1 MIAFVKDKSY
11 IAFDNSM
18 ESYLLRIPS
27 YDFNTDA
34 LVEQIFYYISSPSAF
49 DGIKKIHHILG
60 NVVEK

>member
-1 MIAFVKDKSY
+1 
-11 IAFDNSM
+11 M

-34 LVEQIFYYISSPSAF
+34 LVEQMFFYISSPSAF